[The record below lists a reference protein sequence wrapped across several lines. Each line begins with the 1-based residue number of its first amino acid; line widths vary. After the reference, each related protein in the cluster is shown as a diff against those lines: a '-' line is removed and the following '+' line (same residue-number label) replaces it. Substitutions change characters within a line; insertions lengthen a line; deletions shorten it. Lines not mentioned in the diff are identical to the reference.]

1 MNRSNERELAAEQ
14 SAFDERDS
22 ASYRESL
29 GHEASELAPNQVLR
43 DHVIHARTA
52 EDAKNRANQEIIVTF
67 LQSPILGPFALA
79 RFCGYC

>member
-1 MNRSNERELAAEQ
+1 MAGEH

-22 ASYRESL
+22 ATYGESL
-29 GHEASELAPNQVLR
+29 PHEASELAPNQVLR

-67 LQSPILGPFALA
+67 
-79 RFCGYC
+79 